1 MHKQFHI
8 KLQHDTLPRY
18 LTQSR
23 AMHIMACIL
32 LIIYALPY
40 LADFSDNWMMLLGI
54 SLPAIT
60 ILAVTLFK
68 SKLVRDINNNRVF
81 RILEGGFLLM
91 GSMHYLQADKVLPA
105 IVFGM
110 AALFILFL
118 LWMEGRILQDQYI
131 VFEDSHIEVELPL
144 ATRTYAWNELQAVM
158 IRDEFLTLSYKDAT
172 IQQLKIQP
180 EFIENE
186 EGDFLFFC
194 QDRIKG

>member
-8 KLQHDTLPRY
+8 KLQHDKLPRY
-18 LTQSR
+18 LKQSR

-60 ILAVTLFK
+60 ILAVTLFRN
-68 SKLVRDINNNRVF
+68 KLVRDINNNRVF

-144 ATRTYAWNELQAVM
+144 ATRTYAWSELQAVM
-158 IRDEFLTLSYKDAT
+158 IRDEFLTLSYKDTT

-194 QDRIKG
+194 QDRIKA

>member
-144 ATRTYAWNELQAVM
+144 ATRTYTWSELQAVM

-194 QDRIKG
+194 QDRIKA

>member
-1 MHKQFHI
+1 M
-8 KLQHDTLPRY
+8 
-18 LTQSR
+18 QSR

-32 LIIYALPY
+32 LIIYAFPY
-40 LADFSDNWMMLLGI
+40 MADFSENWMMLLGV

-68 SKLVRDINNNRVF
+68 KSLVRDINNNRVF
-81 RILEGGFLLM
+81 RILEGGFLMM
-91 GSMHYLQADKVLPA
+91 GSMHYLQADKYLPA

-110 AALFILFL
+110 SALFILFL

-131 VFEDSHIEVELPL
+131 VFDQSQIEVELPL
-144 ATRTYAWNELQAVM
+144 ATRKYAWSEIQAVM
-158 IRDEFLTLSYKDAT
+158 IRNEFLTLSYKDST

-180 EFIENE
+180 EFVENE

-194 QDRIKG
+194 QDRIKV

>member
-8 KLQHDTLPRY
+8 KLQHDKLPRY
-18 LTQSR
+18 LKQSR

-60 ILAVTLFK
+60 ILAVTLFRN
-68 SKLVRDINNNRVF
+68 KLVRDINNNRVF

-158 IRDEFLTLSYKDAT
+158 IRDEFLTLSYKDTT

-194 QDRIKG
+194 QDRIKA

>member
-105 IVFGM
+105 IFFGM

-144 ATRTYAWNELQAVM
+144 ATRIYAWSELQSVM

-194 QDRIKG
+194 QDRIKA